1 MRVGCGCRYEYEEG
15 RQKTGGPS
23 DDRGLA
29 MVVMPKKDG
38 SNWSYGFRK
47 VEQEGG
53 PKGRSSPRPALI
65 VRQAEAAYF
74 GFNYKHCGDL
84 LIFIV
89 LSNAVE
95 NALE

>member
-1 MRVGCGCRYEYEEG
+1 
-15 RQKTGGPS
+15 
-23 DDRGLA
+23 

-38 SNWSYGFRK
+38 SDLSYGFRK

-65 VRQAEAAYF
+65 ICQAEAAYF
-74 GFNYKHCGDL
+74 GFNYKHYGDFF
-84 LIFIV
+84 IFIV
-89 LSNAVE
+89 LSNGVE